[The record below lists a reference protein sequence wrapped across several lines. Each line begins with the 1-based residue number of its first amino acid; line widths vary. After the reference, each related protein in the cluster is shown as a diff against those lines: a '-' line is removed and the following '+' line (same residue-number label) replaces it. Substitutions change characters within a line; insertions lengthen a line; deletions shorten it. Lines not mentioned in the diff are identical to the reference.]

1 MFLQLSVLNSFGIAG
16 EKQMRGLSSH
26 SSACGKPTMPTFSH
40 IVGFVCVK
48 VKSKRILAVL
58 RKMTIFDH

>member
-1 MFLQLSVLNSFGIAG
+1 
-16 EKQMRGLSSH
+16 MRGLSSH